1 MSLSTQ
7 ESLKTLFSNELG
19 EEAWDPSWARLL
31 KHSPEMFA
39 ASLRL
44 TSVPRKRGAL
54 SPKIQALI
62 QLSVAA
68 AATHLHLPN
77 IHRYTAAALRE
88 GASKEEIVE
97 TLCLTATLGI
107 HACNIGVPI
116 LFEVLKESGKA
127 MPKGMEGMSDE
138 QWRMKEDFE
147 QKRGYWHAFWE
158 EFLRMSP
165 EFFEAYTEYSSV
177 PWTNEGGKGVLE
189 PKVCYSLHTALYLPI
204 CIVDSQRV
212 SFLFAIHFVSMNAHS
227 HAFFLWC

>member
-1 MSLSTQ
+1 MSLTPAQ
-7 ESLKTLFSNELG
+7 QSLKADFNAELG
-19 EEAWDPSWARLL
+19 KDSWDESWARLL
-31 KHSPEMFA
+31 RHSPEMFT
-39 ASLRL
+39 ASVNL
-44 TSVPRKRGAL
+44 TKVPKKRGAL
-54 SPKIQALI
+54 SPKIQALV

-116 LFEVLKESGKA
+116 LFEVLKENGQE
-127 MPKGMEGMSDE
+127 MPRGMEGMSYE
-138 QWRMKEDFE
+138 QGRMKEEFE

-165 EFFEAYTEYSSV
+165 QFFEAYTEFSSV
-177 PWTNEGGKGVLE
+177 PWTNKGAKGVLE
-189 PKVCYSLHTALYLPI
+189 PKVRFPSSLRSVKFKHVCFNL
-204 CIVDSQRV
+204 RR
-212 SFLFAIHFVSMNAHS
+212 FVQIIKHS
-227 HAFFLWC
+227 L